1 MENQTD
7 TNEWHW
13 WTSRIFLEVARV
25 QAPSRTAPPSV
36 TAWGRGL
43 CRTCAALTWAGGAIR
58 GLHTASVEA
67 PWPLGGGPAPTHC
80 SRGSEVFPSIQTRSF
95 FHTNL
100 SIGVSSP
107 VRKTQVAIVAG
118 TEGNVHPRPRTPG
131 LLAPLR
137 LAAPGGAHVLLW
149 AS

>member
-25 QAPSRTAPPSV
+25 QAPFRTAPPSV

-43 CRTCAALTWAGGAIR
+43 CRTCAALTWAGGVIR

-67 PWPLGGGPAPTHC
+67 PWPPEGGGGPHSLLPWF
-80 SRGSEVFPSIQTRSF
+80 RGFSKYSDPFVFP
-95 FHTNL
+95 HK
-100 SIGVSSP
+100 P
-107 VRKTQVAIVAG
+107 
-118 TEGNVHPRPRTPG
+118 
-131 LLAPLR
+131 
-137 LAAPGGAHVLLW
+137 
-149 AS
+149 